1 MNELLKK
8 ANDILNSMGYRCVR
22 IDEIIHPQEGS
33 IRNMEVE
40 MNRDNLAIGE
50 IETSNMIR
58 VRHYFKR
65 LNWDSLVEV
74 LKPDLKNYILL
85 YK

>member
-8 ANDILNSMGYRCVR
+8 ANDILNPMGYRCVR

-40 MNRDNLAIGE
+40 INRDI
-50 IETSNMIR
+50 
-58 VRHYFKR
+58 
-65 LNWDSLVEV
+65 WQ
-74 LKPDLKNYILL
+74 
-85 YK
+85 